1 MTDWARGDA
10 VSARERQDELMRAAL
25 ATGATYAAAGTVA
38 GVSERTVRR
47 RMGDPQFAAEVS
59 VRRGEQVAT
68 VTGQLVTA
76 GVDAV
81 EALRECLRSDSEA
94 VRLRAAH
101 LILTVGTQLRHAH
114 ELEERL
120 RALEAR
126 PLTAAD
132 EGDHP

>member
-1 MTDWARGDA
+1 MTDLVRGDA
-10 VSARERQDELMRAAL
+10 VSARERQDELLRSAL

-68 VTGQLVTA
+68 VTGQLVAA
-76 GVDAV
+76 GTDAV
-81 EALRECLRSDSEA
+81 EVLRDCLRSDTDS

-101 LILTVGTQLRHAH
+101 LILTVGAQLRHAH

-120 RALEAR
+120 GALETCA
-126 PLTAAD
+126 LSFAD
-132 EGDHP
+132 GGNQS

>member
-1 MTDWARGDA
+1 MTDLARGDA

-47 RMGDPQFAAEVS
+47 RMGDPRFAAEVS

-68 VTGQLVTA
+68 VSGLLVNA
-76 GVDAV
+76 GADAV
-81 EALRECLRSDSEA
+81 QVLSDSLRSDSEA

-120 RALEAR
+120 GALEAR
-126 PLTAAD
+126 RLTAAGA
-132 EGDHP
+132 GDQP